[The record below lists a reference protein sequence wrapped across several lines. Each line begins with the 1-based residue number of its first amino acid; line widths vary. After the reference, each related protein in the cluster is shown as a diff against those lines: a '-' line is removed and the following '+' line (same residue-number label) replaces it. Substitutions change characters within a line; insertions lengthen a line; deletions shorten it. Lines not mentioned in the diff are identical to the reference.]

1 MVLVALRD
9 AMGAVMPG
17 PVETSLLRACLLP
30 GAPGR
35 EAWESFGRESGDLRE
50 LFRADHGSRKRLGP
64 LLASALRRNAIPADP
79 ALLTVLRTSHL
90 REELRAEI
98 YCGILS
104 EVLASLDALDMPVLV
119 LGGAAFGST
128 LYEAPV
134 LRHSHD
140 IDLLLREED
149 VDRAAGVLESRGFRR
164 TGPSQLEHRRSL
176 PVNLHCRLLP
186 SEDAGFS
193 REAVWSRSREAKIAG
208 RPGTVLSPGD
218 NLFQALGRAALSP
231 GRRSLQ
237 WACDARLLTDRMGDR
252 DWEVLVEQVATS
264 RLSLWYWVM
273 LDYLALALLAEIP
286 GPVRSAI
293 QVQAE
298 RAVPV
303 ERDLALYA
311 ARADSGSSG
320 MGQVLRGSS
329 AGARARLLAWLLFP
343 SAGYMRSAYG
353 SRGPASLPAL
363 YLRRLLSYATR
374 SLS

>member
-30 GAPGR
+30 GDAGR
-35 EAWESFGRESGDLRE
+35 EAWERFERESGDLRE

-64 LLASALRRNAIPADP
+64 LLAWALRRNAIPADP
-79 ALLTVLRTSHL
+79 ALLTVLRTAHL
-90 REELRAEI
+90 REELRSEI

-104 EVLASLDALDMPVLV
+104 EVLGGLESIDIPVLV

-128 LYEAPV
+128 LYDAPV

-149 VDRAAGVLESRGFRR
+149 VDRAAAGLESRGFRR

-176 PVNLHCRLLP
+176 PVNLHHRILP
-186 SEDAGFS
+186 AGDPGFS
-193 REAVWSRSREAKIAG
+193 FEAVRSRSREAQVGG
-208 RPGTVLSPGD
+208 RPGAILSPGD
-218 NLFQALGRAALSP
+218 SLFQVLGRAALSP
-231 GRRSLQ
+231 TRRSLQ
-237 WACDARLLTDRMGDR
+237 WACDARLLTDRMGER
-252 DWEVLVEQVATS
+252 DWEVFVEQVSAS
-264 RLSLWYWVM
+264 RLALWYWVM
-273 LDYLALALLAEIP
+273 LDYLALALGAGVP
-286 GPVRSAI
+286 GPVRSA
-293 QVQAE
+293 V
-298 RAVPV
+298 RARAADAAAVD
-303 ERDLALYA
+303 RDLALYA

-320 MGQVLRGSS
+320 VQQVLRGST
-329 AGARARLLAWLLFP
+329 AGVRARLLAWLLFP
-343 SAGYMRSAYG
+343 SPGYMRSAYG
-353 SRGPASLPAL
+353 SRGPAM

>member
-30 GAPGR
+30 GDAGR
-35 EAWESFGRESGDLRE
+35 EAWERFERESGDLRE

-104 EVLASLDALDMPVLV
+104 DVLGSLDSLDMPVLV

-128 LYEAPV
+128 LYDAPV

-149 VDRAAGVLESRGFRR
+149 VDRAAGALESRGFRR
-164 TGPSQLEHRRSL
+164 TGPAQLEHRRSL
-176 PVNLHCRLLP
+176 PVNLHRRLLP
-186 SEDAGFS
+186 SEDPEFS
-193 REAVWSRSREAKIAG
+193 FDAVWSRRREAKVAG
-208 RPGTVLSPGD
+208 RPGTVLAPGD
-218 NLFQALGRAALSP
+218 SLFQVLGRAALSP
-231 GRRSLQ
+231 NRRSLQ
-237 WACDARLLTDRMGDR
+237 WACDARLLTDRMDAR
-252 DWEVLVEQVATS
+252 DWEVLVDQATA
-264 RLSLWYWVM
+264 RGPALWYWIM
-273 LDYLALALLAEIP
+273 LDYLDRALLAGVP

-293 QVQAE
+293 QARAE
-298 RAVPV
+298 VAGAV

-311 ARADSGSSG
+311 ARADSGTSG
-320 MGQVLRGSS
+320 MRQVLRGST

-343 SAGYMRSAYG
+343 SPRYMRSAYG
-353 SRGPASLPAL
+353 GRGPASLPAM

-374 SLS
+374 SLP